1 MKWHDTWTNLWLLSN
16 FICIFQHLWSVY
28 FEGKKVRKRKL
39 RKSMNE
45 FGLIFSVNL
54 FIDFRNF
61 LFFHFP
67 SFQPKMTKLI
77 IIICVK
83 CEGIVLKLFVFLN
96 VKGRK
101 PKYCLKM
108 VNEFSLGRIIWE
120 NWTRVQFLIKNNF

>member
-1 MKWHDTWTNLWLLSN
+1 VS
-16 FICIFQHLWSVY
+16 
-28 FEGKKVRKRKL
+28 EKKIT
-39 RKSMNE
+39 E
-45 FGLIFSVNL
+45 IDE

-61 LFFHFP
+61 LFSHFP

-108 VNEFSLGRIIWE
+108 VNEFSLGRII
-120 NWTRVQFLIKNNF
+120 